1 MIQPQQGHTVPS
13 LMIDA
18 RGDGLFDALQPPGDG
33 VKHVSCACKPSEP
46 SQSPARRAAQ
56 RHEGACSFVSDS
68 ASVSNTACVCLQRR
82 AWPAAFQRGTRDAMQ
97 ALPSLLPAGPTQRQS
112 KARRGE
118 ERVSRPKKKK
128 TTKKKKQKREQK
140 ARAGITPPAAPPFHP
155 PQQQPK
161 EAIEDNPRAV
171 IGERDSTARR
181 RLQRH

>member
-1 MIQPQQGHTVPS
+1 
-13 LMIDA
+13 MIDA
-18 RGDGLFDALQPPGDG
+18 RGDGSFDALQPPGDR
-33 VKHVSCACKPSEP
+33 VKHVSCACKPTEP
-46 SQSPARRAAQ
+46 SKSPARRAAQ
-56 RHEGACSFVSDS
+56 QHEGRVFVCLQLCKCFKYG
-68 ASVSNTACVCLQRR
+68 ACVCLQRR
-82 AWPAAFQRGTRDAMQ
+82 ARPAAFQRGTRDAMQ

-118 ERVSRPKKKK
+118 ERVSRPKKKNDE
-128 TTKKKKQKREQK
+128 KKKAETGTK
-140 ARAGITPPAAPPFHP
+140 GPSGDHPSCSTTIPP